1 MRRRPERA
9 AGFTLL
15 EVVISVA
22 ILLGMAT
29 IIWGS
34 FSITA
39 NIKER
44 VEEVEDRY
52 HQIRL
57 AMNRM
62 AREISMAYLS
72 KNDQMGTTNPRTLF
86 VGKRET
92 SVDDLMFS
100 NLSHLRMRE
109 NAKECDQGLVRY
121 YEAADPEQKNR
132 TNLMRREQHRLGAK
146 RPGEEG
152 PAFVM
157 LEGIEAL
164 HFDYFDEQANE
175 WRDSWNTT
183 SADGQADRL
192 PNKVRI
198 KLTLKDEFGEELT
211 FITATRIFM
220 TDPLWFSSGR

>member
-1 MRRRPERA
+1 MRRRHTRD

-15 EVVISVA
+15 EVMISMA
-22 ILLGMAT
+22 ILVGMST
-29 IIWGS
+29 IVWGS
-34 FSITA
+34 FTITA

-57 AMNRM
+57 AMSRM
-62 AREISMAYLS
+62 AREISMAYIS
-72 KNDQMGTTNPRTLF
+72 KNDQMGTTNPRTMF

-109 NAKECDQGLVRY
+109 NAKECDQGVIRY
-121 YEAADPEQKNR
+121 YEATDPDQKDQ
-132 TNLMRREQHRLGAK
+132 TNLMRREHHRLGARK
-146 RPGEEG
+146 PGEEA
-152 PAFVM
+152 PSFVM
-157 LEGIEAL
+157 IEGIEAL

-175 WRDSWNTT
+175 WKESWSTL
-183 SADGQADRL
+183 SADGQPDRL
-192 PNKVRI
+192 PTKVRI

-211 FITATRIFM
+211 FITATRIYM
-220 TDPLWFSSGR
+220 QDPLWFSTGR

>member
-1 MRRRPERA
+1 MRRRHTRD

-15 EVVISVA
+15 EVMISMA
-22 ILLGMAT
+22 ILVGMST
-29 IIWGS
+29 IVWGS
-34 FSITA
+34 FTITA

-57 AMNRM
+57 AMSRM
-62 AREISMAYLS
+62 AREISMAYIS
-72 KNDQMGTTNPRTLF
+72 KNDQMGTTNPRTMF

-109 NAKECDQGLVRY
+109 NAKECDQGVIRY
-121 YEAADPEQKNR
+121 YEASDPDMKDQ
-132 TNLMRREQHRLGAK
+132 TNLMRREHQRLGALK
-146 RPGEEG
+146 PGEEA
-152 PAFVM
+152 PAFIM
-157 LEGIEAL
+157 IEGIEAL

-175 WRDSWNTT
+175 WKESWSTL
-183 SADGQADRL
+183 SADGQPDRL
-192 PNKVRI
+192 PTKVRI

-220 TDPLWFSSGR
+220 QEPLWFSSGR